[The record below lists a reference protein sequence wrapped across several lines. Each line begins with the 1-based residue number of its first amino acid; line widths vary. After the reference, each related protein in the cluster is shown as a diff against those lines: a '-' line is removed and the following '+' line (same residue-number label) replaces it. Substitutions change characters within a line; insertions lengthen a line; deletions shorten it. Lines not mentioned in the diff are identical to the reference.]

1 MEGQMS
7 LFNTP
12 EVSGTSALKVSRDF
26 GEHIGGARKELW
38 SAGGINLEDLLDMND
53 AEKSKFVKKDNI
65 WKMPWQ
71 WNVIWDQARSK
82 ASVRHWRQGL

>member
-53 AEKSKFVKKDNI
+53 AEKAKFVKKDNI
-65 WKMPWQ
+65 WKKPGDRKSTRLNSSHTRPSRMPSS
-71 WNVIWDQARSK
+71 A
-82 ASVRHWRQGL
+82 

>member
-38 SAGGINLEDLLDMND
+38 SAGGINLEDLLDMN
-53 AEKSKFVKKDNI
+53 VWI
-65 WKMPWQ
+65 
-71 WNVIWDQARSK
+71 
-82 ASVRHWRQGL
+82 